1 MRPALLPSVWLSTL
15 ATVVGVVTCSRDAV
29 AVDKRAC
36 AAAYE
41 DAQKLRASGALR
53 ASREQLLVCSDP
65 TCPSVTQADCLTWLD
80 EVDRQL
86 PTLLL
91 VVLDENGQD
100 ATAVDVTMDGKPLA
114 TILDGKALPVDP
126 GPHDLVFTLKDGAS
140 TKKSIVVREG
150 EKGRRVEVSFVPE
163 KAAPLPPEPELG
175 PAIHPATWVLG
186 GVGIAGIG
194 LFGVMAG
201 LGLAETSDAESTC
214 APRCSE
220 DVVGSIE
227 TKFLVGD
234 IGLGVGIASLTA
246 AIVVGV
252 VTGTSGAAPSG
263 SASRAWIVGGPVQ
276 GGAMLGV
283 SGTFE
288 R

>member
-1 MRPALLPSVWLSTL
+1 MRAALLPVRLSTL
-15 ATVVGVVTCSRDAV
+15 ASFVLAVTCAHDAG
-29 AVDKRAC
+29 AVDKREC
-36 AAAYE
+36 AGAYE
-41 DAQKLRASGALR
+41 EAQKLRASGALR
-53 ASREQLLVCSDP
+53 ASREKLLVCSDP
-65 TCPSVTQADCLTWLD
+65 TCPSVTQADCLTWID
-80 EVDRQL
+80 EVDRQM

-91 VVLDENGQD
+91 VVLDESGQD

-114 TILDGKALPVDP
+114 TTLDGKALPVDP

-140 TKKSIVVREG
+140 VRRSIVVREG

-163 KAAPLPPEPELG
+163 KAAPPPPEPELG

-220 DVVGSIE
+220 DVVSSIE

-234 IGLGVGIASLTA
+234 VGLGVGIASLSA

-252 VTGTSGAAPSG
+252 VTGTSGAAPG
-263 SASRAWIVGGPVQ
+263 SSAARLQLLGGPVQ